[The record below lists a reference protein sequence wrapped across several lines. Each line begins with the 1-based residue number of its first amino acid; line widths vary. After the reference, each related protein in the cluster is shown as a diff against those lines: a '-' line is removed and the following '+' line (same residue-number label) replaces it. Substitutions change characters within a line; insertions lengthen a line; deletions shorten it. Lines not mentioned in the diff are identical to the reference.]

1 MPKFC
6 AMNTKEGFLHK
17 PYAPSIQLAIDSG
30 LEESLR
36 REDGSNTVSSQKIVQ
51 EAQAY
56 KEKAGI
62 NKRAPD
68 KYQQLDEN
76 FAKQVAKAYEEMR
89 HNPSDPETANAY
101 QALITETLA
110 QYEEIIANGLQV
122 EFIPNGTLSPYEIP
136 SQAVEDIVT
145 NNHMWVYSTR
155 DGHGQGESLADN
167 PLLQETQ
174 HKISGQTALAN
185 DIFRVVHD
193 YYGHA
198 KNGIGFRAEGEE
210 NAFLSHSAMYTNPA
224 QRALATETRG
234 QNSWVNFGPYGA
246 QNKNASESD
255 TIFAPQ
261 KVGLLP
267 EELSNPSYPYASDA
281 DAISETVEDM
291 KNGSAFGETFNIDGS
306 RYTGGGIGVAV
317 ISVNVNTKNLTPAM
331 IRGKIKKFL
340 KENRLSEKIG
350 VFTLDDTDGKIS
362 SIDLTLIFPQEQKN
376 LAIQLG
382 SFTRQQSLWDFD
394 NSELVY
400 TGRNDTGLDHKNL
413 TPTQLSAVRD
423 AMARGE
429 LPSFVKPNS
438 VQPAYQQQ
446 WNRDVYPKSNLKIPN
461 KNRTRRKNTS

>member
-36 REDGSNTVSSQKIVQ
+36 REDGSNTVSSQKIMQ

-56 KEKAGI
+56 KDKAGI
-62 NKRAPD
+62 NKRTPD

-76 FAKQVAKAYEEMR
+76 FSKQVAKAYEEMR

-122 EFIPNGTLSPYEIP
+122 DFIPNGTLSPYEIP

-155 DGHGQGESLADN
+155 DGHGQGETLADN

-174 HKISGQTALAN
+174 YEISGQTALAN

-210 NAFLSHSAMYTNPA
+210 NAFLSHSAMYTNSA

-261 KVGLLP
+261 KAGLLP
-267 EELSNPSYPYASDA
+267 EELSNPSYPYAP
-281 DAISETVEDM
+281 EKE
-291 KNGSAFGETFNIDGS
+291 
-306 RYTGGGIGVAV
+306 YY
-317 ISVNVNTKNLTPAM
+317 NLRQRDWRM
-331 IRGKIKKFL
+331 N
-340 KENRLSEKIG
+340 EEKIPRFNSLVEKKLYPKKKRKG
-350 VFTLDDTDGKIS
+350 VDTMD
-362 SIDLTLIFPQEQKN
+362 
-376 LAIQLG
+376 
-382 SFTRQQSLWDFD
+382 RR
-394 NSELVY
+394 ELVFHL
-400 TGRNDTGLDHKNL
+400 N
-413 TPTQLSAVRD
+413 
-423 AMARGE
+423 AME
-429 LPSFVKPNS
+429 LPETNARDFNDNEIRDILVGQAPDMFFSS
-438 VQPAYQQQ
+438 VRP
-446 WNRDVYPKSNLKIPN
+446 
-461 KNRTRRKNTS
+461 